1 MAKHRNT
8 STKASKQHTEPRS
21 FWSGTISFGLVTVP
35 VNLYPAA
42 RRNRVALRML
52 SPDGNPLARRYFCPA
67 DDQEVDRDHLIRGY
81 EISEDR
87 YVVVDD
93 ETLAALAPRKS
104 REIDLMSF
112 VPLEQVPPMYYDRSY
127 YLTPSGDTNKGYR
140 LLAEVMEAS
149 GRAGIATFVMR
160 GKEYLVAIH
169 AENGILRAETLRFQE
184 ELRELEEQDLP
195 PASLA
200 SKKDVETLRKLVQQY
215 TREELPEHAL
225 EDRASNRLRELAEAK
240 LRAGKDVVE
249 APEAAEDVQDAD
261 AEEDEGGVDLLETI
275 RRNLR
280 AGSDKPSERKEK
292 PSAPKDGL
300 TDLTRQELY
309 DRAQRRG
316 IEGRSKMTK
325 QQLVRALRSA

>member
-1 MAKHRNT
+1 MARRSDS
-8 STKASKQHTEPRS
+8 STKESQQHTEARS

-67 DDQEVDRDHLIRGY
+67 DEQEVDRDHLVRGY

-87 YVVVDD
+87 YVLVDD
-93 ETLAALAPRKS
+93 ETLAALSPRKS

-112 VPLEQVPPMYYDRSY
+112 VPLDQVPPKYYERSY

-169 AENGILRAETLRFQE
+169 SENGILRAETLRFQE
-184 ELRELEEQDLP
+184 ELREPDPEDLP
-195 PASLA
+195 ASSLA
-200 SKKDVETLRKLVQQY
+200 SEQEVEALKELVQRH
-215 TREELPEHAL
+215 T
-225 EDRASNRLRELAEAK
+225 
-240 LRAGKDVVE
+240 
-249 APEAAEDVQDAD
+249 
-261 AEEDEGGVDLLETI
+261 
-275 RRNLR
+275 RRNCRSMHSRTGRPTGCASLSRPSCGQARTWSRRPRTPRISGISGTPKRKTTR
-280 AGSDKPSERKEK
+280 AASTCSKRSGAVFVAATASISNATT
-292 PSAPKDGL
+292 SG
-300 TDLTRQELY
+300 TR
-309 DRAQRRG
+309 RA
-316 IEGRSKMTK
+316 TNWPN
-325 QQLVRALRSA
+325 